1 MGLRDYIE
9 DKIDQS
15 AALDALMPGREKAR
29 EEADKSNYAGDVAS
43 AIGRAQDDPSL
54 SMFSDEDIRAAAE
67 KELRETVKGG
77 RGNYNQSLEGQLRGQ
92 YGLEGK
98 KLFEYASRLSET
110 AEGRRKTEGQV
121 RAERA
126 LEILTGA
133 QRGMA
138 RSQAGFDTATAL
150 RQGSRAAQ
158 QSEAVGEEQIGA
170 AAQLAQEQAGASLEQ
185 LLIAGEQRAEDKAF
199 AMAQIQQQADA
210 AEGAM
215 FGNVLGG
222 ILGAIGGIAGSFGGP
237 GGAAA
242 GAAAGQALGQ
252 GFGRWAT

>member
-1 MGLRDYIE
+1 MPNSRAYQVE
-9 DKIDQS
+9 EEKNR
-15 AALDALMPGREKAR
+15 AAEQRSKGGPSEFLAGAEKA
-29 EEADKSNYAGDVAS
+29 EQAYGD
-43 AIGRAQDDPSL
+43 
-54 SMFSDEDIRAAAE
+54 MFSSDDIRGATKRAYADSKDSGGMFRTEDI
-67 KELRETVKGG
+67 
-77 RGNYNQSLEGQLRGQ
+77 EGQLRSQ
-92 YGLEGK
+92 YGLEGD
-98 KLFEYASRLSET
+98 KLFDYATRLSDV
-110 AEGRRKTEGQV
+110 AEGKAKTAGQV
-121 RAERA
+121 KAERA

-138 RSQAGFDTATAL
+138 RSQGGFDTATAL
-150 RQGSRAAQ
+150 RQGARAAQ
-158 QSEAVGEEQIGA
+158 QAEVAGEEQIGA

>member
-1 MGLRDYIE
+1 MRFGIGGPSKETKQKAYEKKNRD
-9 DKIDQS
+9 
-15 AALDALMPGREKAR
+15 
-29 EEADKSNYAGDVAS
+29 EESFRSGAGC
-43 AIGRAQDDPSL
+43 AQDEL
-54 SMFSDEDIRAAAE
+54 SEGVFGGEDIGKASRAAYE
-67 KELRETVKGG
+67 KYLDDRGTGG
-77 RGNYNQSLEGQLRGQ
+77 FGVRNVEDQLRTQ
-92 YGLEGK
+92 YGLEGD
-98 KLFEYASRLSET
+98 KLFEYATRLSDV
-110 AEGRRKTEGQV
+110 AEGREKPEGQI
-121 RAERA
+121 RSERA

-133 QRGMA
+133 QRGRA

-185 LLIAGEQRAEDKAF
+185 LLLAGEQRAEDKAF

-215 FGNVLGG
+215 FGNVLSG

-252 GFGRWAT
+252 GLGRWAT